1 MIVIQDAKR
10 AIKDGKRAATPGV
23 HVRALLVKNPE
34 AMPTLKAS
42 SHLAKAKV
50 MLPAHR
56 EIAGSSGLDLVI
68 DGAMA
73 EGHVSDQG
81 HRPVIVHHA
90 VNAQRLVIGLPGR
103 KVIAHH
109 VVNVRRLVIGLR
121 VLSVTG
127 RPARIDEAIL
137 RNLLRVIDQLPGV
150 YAIGILTML
159 VSSRNQRL
167 GDLAAGTVV
176 VHEKALSAPVMTVA
190 APIAG
195 AAWTGGGLTEAE
207 LLLVETFLQRRAEIE
222 PAIRERHAHAIAER
236 LRARLGTSAPLLE
249 TLVYGK
255 GTTEGFYFLV
265 PLHADLSLEQ
275 YIGVGKFK
283 VGDD

>member
-1 MIVIQDAKR
+1 MTAPDQLSIETPEQVALEFPLAGVGSR
-10 AIKDGKRAATPGV
+10 FLALAIDMLLQTAI
-23 HVRALLVKNPE
+23 ALLV
-34 AMPTLKAS
+34 
-42 SHLAKAKV
+42 LAAV
-50 MLPAHR
+50 AGTWSLIRPRSGGGWFLAILV
-56 EIAGSSGLDLVI
+56 IAGFLLFYGYFA
-68 DGAMA
+68 GFEAFWH
-73 EGHVSDQG
+73 GQTPG
-81 HRPVIVHHA
+81 K
-90 VNAQRLVIGLPGR
+90 RL
-103 KVIAHH
+103 
-109 VVNVRRLVIGLR
+109 IGLR

-249 TLVYGK
+249 AEPLI
-255 GTTEGFYFLV
+255 EA
-265 PLHADLSLEQ
+265 LHARARRT
-275 YIGVGKFK
+275 GRVR
-283 VGDD
+283 

>member
-1 MIVIQDAKR
+1 VWFLAVLVIAGFLLFYGYFAGFEAFWHGQTP
-10 AIKDGKRAATPGV
+10 GKR
-23 HVRALLVKNPE
+23 L
-34 AMPTLKAS
+34 
-42 SHLAKAKV
+42 
-50 MLPAHR
+50 
-56 EIAGSSGLDLVI
+56 
-68 DGAMA
+68 
-73 EGHVSDQG
+73 
-81 HRPVIVHHA
+81 
-90 VNAQRLVIGLPGR
+90 
-103 KVIAHH
+103 
-109 VVNVRRLVIGLR
+109 IGLR

-190 APIAG
+190 APSAG
-195 AAWTGGGLTEAE
+195 AAWTGGGLTDAE

-236 LRARLGTSAPLLE
+236 LRARLGTSAPLLDAE
-249 TLVYGK
+249 PLI
-255 GTTEGFYFLV
+255 EA
-265 PLHADLSLEQ
+265 LHARARTT
-275 YIGVGKFK
+275 GRVR
-283 VGDD
+283 